1 MDTLFPVND
10 AAEPRVIFASYVTA
24 SPVSSS
30 VVELDD
36 EPPELLPDVL
46 PPDEPPPDD
55 VPEDDDEPD
64 DEFDVPAPD
73 DDEPDEAELSD
84 DETPE
89 LLSDELSPELELSP
103 DEDAPEP
110 DEDVFLAEAAG
121 PVPLFAV
128 VVVTVLLL
136 DFEEVVAVSDF
147 LLVELSDLLSSEPAV
162 VASLSVPSDA
172 ASVV

>member
-10 AAEPRVIFASYVTA
+10 AAEPRVIFASYVTT

-73 DDEPDEAELSD
+73 DDEAELSD
-84 DETPE
+84 DEPPE
-89 LLSDELSPELELSP
+89 LLSDELFPELELSP

-110 DEDVFLAEAAG
+110 DEDVFLAEAAE

-147 LLVELSDLLSSEPAV
+147 LSVELSDLLSSEPAV